1 MIDNKLLT
9 LIALSENGS
18 YTKTAENLHLTQPA
32 VSQHIKGLEKEL
44 GITIF
49 NRTENGLKPTPQGV
63 IAIRYA
69 KRIQALY
76 ELERTRIEDSKK
88 NMFSFTIG
96 ITHTSESSLVSNALA
111 NYAYSKDGLH
121 ITIVTDDISN
131 LYTKLENYEIDL
143 AIIEARNSD
152 PRYRSLLLDTD
163 SIMLAVSAN
172 NPLAKASMVTI
183 DELKKQK
190 MILRLPGS
198 ATRQMFEASL
208 ASAELTIHDFNVM
221 LEVDSIATIKDL
233 VIKDIG
239 VALLARSTC
248 RNLEILNKLVLL
260 PIDGMPMI
268 REVNIVYPKD
278 FDHPEV
284 LDGIVKSYKAL
295 AK

>member
-9 LIALSENGS
+9 LIALSENGG

>member
-9 LIALSENGS
+9 LITLSENGS
-18 YTKTAENLHLTQPA
+18 YTKTAEILHLTQPA
-32 VSQHIKGLEKEL
+32 VSQHIHGLEKEL
-44 GITIF
+44 GIVIF
-49 NRTENGLKPTPQGV
+49 NRTENGLKATPQGI

-76 ELERTRIEDSKK
+76 ELEKTRIEDSKR

-96 ITHTSESSLVSNALA
+96 ITHTSESSGVSNALA
-111 NYAYSKDGLH
+111 EYAYSTAGLH
-121 ITIVTDDISN
+121 ITIISDDIIN

-143 AIIEARNSD
+143 AIIEARNTD
-152 PRYRSLLLDTD
+152 PRYRSVLLDTD
-163 SIMLAVSAN
+163 SLMLAVSAT
-172 NPLAKASMVTI
+172 NPLAKKSVVTI
-183 DELKKQK
+183 EELKKQK

-198 ATRQMFEASL
+198 ATRQLFEATL
-208 ASAELTIHDFNVM
+208 ASEDLTIKDFNVI

-239 VALLARSTC
+239 VAVLARSTC
-248 RNLEILNKLVLL
+248 RNLELLNKLVLL
-260 PIDGMPMI
+260 PIEGMPMI

-284 LDGIVKSYKAL
+284 LDGIVKSYKNVN
-295 AK
+295 K

>member
-88 NMFSFTIG
+88 NMLSFTIG

>member
-163 SIMLAVSAN
+163 SIMLADDDA
-172 NPLAKASMVTI
+172 
-183 DELKKQK
+183 
-190 MILRLPGS
+190 RLLFTGDTVYP
-198 ATRQMFEASL
+198 ATLYAHL
-208 ASAELTIHDFNVM
+208 AS
-221 LEVDSIATIKDL
+221 
-233 VIKDIG
+233 G
-239 VALLARSTC
+239 
-248 RNLEILNKLVLL
+248 
-260 PIDGMPMI
+260 DGMCS
-268 REVNIVYPKD
+268 D
-278 FDHPEV
+278 FETYRRTMRRTAEAFADYTLLCSHNEPLRSGSMLTAV
-284 LDGIVKSYKAL
+284 ADAFDAVAAGDLPYAVDAGGLRKYQFDDFAL
-295 AK
+295 VTK

>member
-260 PIDGMPMI
+260 PIDGMHMI

>member
-1 MIDNKLLT
+1 
-9 LIALSENGS
+9 
-18 YTKTAENLHLTQPA
+18 
-32 VSQHIKGLEKEL
+32 
-44 GITIF
+44 
-49 NRTENGLKPTPQGV
+49 
-63 IAIRYA
+63 
-69 KRIQALY
+69 
-76 ELERTRIEDSKK
+76 
-88 NMFSFTIG
+88 
-96 ITHTSESSLVSNALA
+96 
-111 NYAYSKDGLH
+111 
-121 ITIVTDDISN
+121 
-131 LYTKLENYEIDL
+131 
-143 AIIEARNSD
+143 
-152 PRYRSLLLDTD
+152 
-163 SIMLAVSAN
+163 MLAVSAN

>member
-9 LIALSENGS
+9 LITLSENGS
-18 YTKTAENLHLTQPA
+18 YTKTAEILHLTQPA
-32 VSQHIKGLEKEL
+32 VSQHIHGLEKEL
-44 GITIF
+44 GIVIF
-49 NRTENGLKPTPQGV
+49 NRTENGLKPTPQGI

-76 ELERTRIEDSKK
+76 ELEKTRIDDSKR

-96 ITHTSESSLVSNALA
+96 ITHTSESSGVSNALA
-111 NYAYSKDGLH
+111 QYAYSTAGLH
-121 ITIVTDDISN
+121 ITIISDDIIN

-143 AIIEARNSD
+143 AIVEARNTN
-152 PRYRSLLLDTD
+152 PRYRSVLLDTD
-163 SIMLAVSAN
+163 SLMLAVSAT
-172 NPLAKASMVTI
+172 NPLAKKSVVTI
-183 DELKKQK
+183 EELKKQK

-198 ATRQMFEASL
+198 ATRQLFEATL
-208 ASAELTIHDFNVM
+208 ASEDLTIKDFNVI

-239 VALLARSTC
+239 VAVLARSTC
-248 RNLEILNKLVLL
+248 RNLELLNKLVLL
-260 PIDGMPMI
+260 PIEGMPMI

-284 LDGIVKSYKAL
+284 LDGIVKSYKQVN
-295 AK
+295 K

>member
-9 LIALSENGS
+9 LITLSENGS
-18 YTKTAENLHLTQPA
+18 YTKTAEILHLTQPA
-32 VSQHIKGLEKEL
+32 VSQHIHGLEKEL
-44 GITIF
+44 GIVIF
-49 NRTENGLKPTPQGV
+49 NRTENGLKATPQGI

-76 ELERTRIEDSKK
+76 ELEKTRIEDSKR

-96 ITHTSESSLVSNALA
+96 ITHTSESSGVSNALA
-111 NYAYSKDGLH
+111 EYAYSTAGLH
-121 ITIVTDDISN
+121 ITIISDDIIN

-143 AIIEARNSD
+143 AIIEARNTD
-152 PRYRSLLLDTD
+152 PRYRSVLLDTD
-163 SIMLAVSAN
+163 SLMLAVSAT
-172 NPLAKASMVTI
+172 NPLAKKSVVTI
-183 DELKKQK
+183 EELKKQK

-198 ATRQMFEASL
+198 ATRQLFEATL
-208 ASAELTIHDFNVM
+208 ASEDLTIKDFNVI

-239 VALLARSTC
+239 VAVLARSTC
-248 RNLEILNKLVLL
+248 RNLELLNKLVLL
-260 PIDGMPMI
+260 PIEGMPMI

-284 LDGIVKSYKAL
+284 LDGIVKSYK
-295 AK
+295 KVNK